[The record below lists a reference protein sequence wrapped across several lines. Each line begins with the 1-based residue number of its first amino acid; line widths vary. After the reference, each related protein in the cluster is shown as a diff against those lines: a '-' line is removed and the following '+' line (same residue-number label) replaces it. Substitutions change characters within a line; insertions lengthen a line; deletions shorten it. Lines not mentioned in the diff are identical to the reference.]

1 MLFDQGPTII
11 DQFFQLLQQIIL
23 PNWSD
28 LILLVPWTLFVLI
41 VLSLLYLLVL
51 YRRAAAVNKPR
62 IAPRLPGMPPP
73 GTHLPGPSPWPFIV
87 PIGAAII
94 LFAFVAP
101 HEKSGPPFNPII
113 LVLGLIVT
121 LVGISGWLLE
131 SMREWRRTA
140 AVEHGAVNLA
150 VAVRPALSAER
161 AMVLAPP
168 AAVAPAYEESALKPP

>member
-51 YRRAAAVNKPR
+51 YRRVAAVNKPR

-73 GTHLPGPSPWPFIV
+73 GTHLPGPS
-87 PIGAAII
+87 
-94 LFAFVAP
+94 
-101 HEKSGPPFNPII
+101 
-113 LVLGLIVT
+113 
-121 LVGISGWLLE
+121 
-131 SMREWRRTA
+131 
-140 AVEHGAVNLA
+140 
-150 VAVRPALSAER
+150 
-161 AMVLAPP
+161 
-168 AAVAPAYEESALKPP
+168 